1 MQSLNYLSHYTQEIR
16 AQVQKLID
24 TDTLGER
31 LLHKYPDTHPYAT
44 DKSLYDY
51 VMKMKNT
58 HFRSSGVISKVL
70 YDTKIRDMN
79 SALGTHTFISRV
91 QGGKLKA
98 KNEIRISTLFKK
110 VPEPFLRMIVTH
122 ELAHLKEKEHNKA
135 FYSLC
140 THIEPEYHQLE
151 FEVRLYLTQLE
162 RFGEIYPRINSTKT
176 S

>member
-1 MQSLNYLSHYTQEIR
+1 MLKYINGYNPTIKAQIESLIHQN
-16 AQVQKLID
+16 K
-24 TDTLGER
+24 LGEY
-31 LLHKYPDTHPYAT
+31 LVNKYPDTHTLNT
-44 DKSLYDY
+44 DKSLYEY
-51 VMKMKNT
+51 VMAIKNT

-70 YDTKIRDMN
+70 YDTKIRDLS
-79 SALGTHTFISRV
+79 SALGTHTFVSRV

-98 KNEIRISTLFKK
+98 KNEIRISHLFKK

-135 FYSLC
+135 FYKLC

-151 FEVRLYLTQLE
+151 FEVRLYLTYLDT
-162 RFGEIYPRINSTKT
+162 FGELYTSTSSTKT

>member
-1 MQSLNYLSHYTQEIR
+1 MQSLKYLAHYNQEIR

-31 LLHKYPDTHPYAT
+31 LLHLYPETHPYAT
-44 DKSLYDY
+44 DKNLYEY
-51 VMKMKNT
+51 VMEIKNT
-58 HFRSSGVISKVL
+58 HFRSSAPISKVL
-70 YDTKIRDMN
+70 YDTKIRDLN
-79 SALGTHTFISRV
+79 SALGTHTFVSRV

-98 KNEIRISTLFKK
+98 KNEIRISHLFKK

-135 FYSLC
+135 FYKLC
-140 THIEPEYHQLE
+140 THIEPQYHQLE
-151 FEVRLYLTQLE
+151 FEVRLYLTHLDI
-162 RFGEIYPRINSTKT
+162 FGELYSRTNSTKT